1 VTSAIE
7 LDGLTKVF
15 GDVRALDG
23 IDLEVEDG
31 SVFGFL
37 GPNGAG
43 KTTALRILTG
53 LARPTGG
60 TARVLGDDV
69 VSAGNDVR
77 ADIGFLPDV
86 PAFYPWMTAEE
97 TMRFYGALFGA
108 RGKELDARVSAL
120 LDLAGLAGVES
131 KVGGYS
137 RGMRQRLGVAQALV
151 NAPRLLMLDEPT
163 SALDPI
169 GRKDVLDMIG
179 ALEGRTTVF
188 FSTHILTDVERVC
201 DTVAVLDRGRVVRQG
216 PIDELKRAGG
226 ATRISI
232 VVEGD
237 AGPLREALETV
248 SWCLECTRDGD
259 TLTCAVGDVG
269 AARSELPA
277 MVAAHGLGLVRLA
290 EEEPTLEDVFVE
302 LVGGER

>member
-1 VTSAIE
+1 MTAAIE

-23 IDLEVEDG
+23 IDLEVAEG

-43 KTTALRILTG
+43 KTTTLKILTG

-60 TARVLGDDV
+60 TARVLGQDV
-69 VSAGNDVR
+69 VHAGNDVR
-77 ADIGFLPDV
+77 ASVGFLPDV

-97 TMRFYGALFGA
+97 TMRFFGALFGV
-108 RGKELDARVSAL
+108 GGDELDARVSAL
-120 LDLAGLAGVES
+120 LDLAGLSGVES

-169 GRKDVLDMIG
+169 GRKDVLDMIE
-179 ALEGRTTVF
+179 ALSGRTTVF

-226 ATRISI
+226 ATRITI
-232 VVEGD
+232 EVDGG
-237 AGPLREALETV
+237 AGSLLEALQAEA
-248 SWCLECTRDGD
+248 WCMECGRDGD
-259 TLTCAVGDVG
+259 TLTCAVGDIRLARSALPG
-269 AARSELPA
+269 MLAAR
-277 MVAAHGLGLVRLA
+277 GLGLVRLV
-290 EEEPTLEDVFVE
+290 EEEPTLEEVFVE

>member
-1 VTSAIE
+1 VTAVIE
-7 LDGLTKVF
+7 LDGLTKAF

-23 IDLEVEDG
+23 VDLEVEKG

-43 KTTALRILTG
+43 KTTTLKILTG
-53 LARPTGG
+53 LARPTAG
-60 TARVLGDDV
+60 TARVLGHDV
-69 VSAGNDVR
+69 VRAGNDVR
-77 ADIGFLPDV
+77 SAIGFLPDV

-97 TMRFYGALFGA
+97 TMRFYGALFGLGGA
-108 RGKELDARVSAL
+108 ELDARVSAL

-188 FSTHILTDVERVC
+188 FSTHILTDAERVC

-216 PIDELKRAGG
+216 PIGELKRAGG
-226 ATRISI
+226 AMRISME
-232 VVEGD
+232 VEGE
-237 AGPLREALETV
+237 AGPLAEALEIEP
-248 SWCLECTRDGD
+248 WCLECTRDGAI
-259 TLTCAVGDVG
+259 LTCAVGDLS
-269 AARSELPA
+269 AARSALPA
-277 MVAAHGLGLVRLA
+277 MVADRGLGLVRLA
-290 EEEPTLEDVFVE
+290 EEEPTLEDVFVG